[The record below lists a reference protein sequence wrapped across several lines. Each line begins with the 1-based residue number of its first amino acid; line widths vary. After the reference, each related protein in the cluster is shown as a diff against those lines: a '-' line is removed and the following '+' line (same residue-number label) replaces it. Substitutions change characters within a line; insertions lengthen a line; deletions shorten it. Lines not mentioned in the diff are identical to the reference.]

1 MNIMPQWTERA
12 EKRGLDP
19 LGLQN
24 SGVAL
29 YQTLLPGISN
39 VTPRLR
45 YFGYYCWVS
54 VTYAKRVG
62 ETDPETWRTWIR
74 RSEALLALVSAEA
87 GGESGVGGIEWAT
100 GVLLDDQ
107 PIIDF
112 APAASLD
119 APRLYLKQRMGV
131 FGGAYVSQL
140 LETGLFALSAEH
152 AIAIASARNGRR
164 LADAFRRSI
173 GDAEA
178 PLIKAIETGSV
189 QRSLLVA
196 LEVIAPSQIPPGSEE
211 ARLYLDLL
219 SAALEGTGDRD
230 RNRRD
235 TLRMVLAVAAEKGE
249 QPSPDDVRWRLFD
262 PQMALPEDLA
272 AHRLSWE
279 AYHAHDLFQLAAA
292 GLFAWALSR
301 LGVRQAGFA
310 YTEVSDEL
318 KRVLLA
324 SDTLSDE
331 ASWSEVLQAASM
343 DDEELRSAALALGRA
358 GTIDEDRLDLAVRMI
373 VVLHNRVQTRPDL
386 DAEIERWFALA
397 PSVRSIRSELHWLE
411 GRRTQPAAR
420 LMADYLV
427 ERVLKRHA
435 EVALRKLRYQRD
447 YTFHFEAREG
457 RLVRR
462 LAYLPVLTSPRLGS
476 ALQVL
481 RDLGL
486 MSDSG
491 ASPEGLRF
499 IEAADAT
506 A

>member
-1 MNIMPQWTERA
+1 MPQWTERA

-54 VTYAKRVG
+54 DTYAKRVG

-100 GVLLDDQ
+100 GVLLDD
-107 PIIDF
+107 PLIIDF
-112 APAASLD
+112 APAAGLT

-140 LETGLFALSAEH
+140 IETGLFALSDEH
-152 AIAIASARNGRR
+152 AIAIASARSGRR
-164 LADAFRRSI
+164 LAELFRSSI
-173 GDAEA
+173 GDAEG
-178 PLIKAIETGSV
+178 PLIEAIETGAI
-189 QRSLLVA
+189 QRGLLA
-196 LEVIAPSQIPPGSEE
+196 DLGVIAPSQIPLGSGE
-211 ARLYLDLL
+211 AQLYLDLL
-219 SAALEGTGDRD
+219 SAALEGARDSD

-235 TLRMVLAVAAEKGE
+235 SLRMVLAVAAENGE
-249 QPSPDDVRWRLFD
+249 QPSPEDVRWRLFD
-262 PQMALPEDLA
+262 PTMSLPDDLA

-292 GLFAWALSR
+292 GLFACALSR
-301 LGVRQAGFA
+301 LGGQPSGFTYA
-310 YTEVSDEL
+310 EVSGEL
-318 KRVLLA
+318 QLA
-324 SDTLSDE
+324 MMAFDIAPGDT
-331 ASWSEVLQAASM
+331 SWSEVLPVASF
-343 DDEELRSAALALGRA
+343 DDEALQSAAVALGRA
-358 GTIDEDRLDLAVRMI
+358 STSGEEQLELAVRVI
-373 VVLHNRVQTRPDL
+373 ATIHHRVRTRPDL
-386 DAEIERWFALA
+386 AAEIEDRFVLA
-397 PSVRSIRSELHWLE
+397 PSVRSIRSELDWLE
-411 GRRTQPAAR
+411 TRRDQSAVL
-420 LMADYLV
+420 LMASYLV

-462 LAYLPVLTSPRLGS
+462 LSYVPVLTSPRLGS
-476 ALQVL
+476 AIQIL

-486 MSDSG
+486 LNENG
-491 ASPEGLRF
+491 ASTEGLRF
-499 IEAADAT
+499 IEAADA
-506 A
+506 AA

>member
-1 MNIMPQWTERA
+1 MNVMPQWTERA

-54 VTYAKRVG
+54 DTYAKRVG

-87 GGESGVGGIEWAT
+87 GGEGGVGGIEWAT
-100 GVLLDDQ
+100 GVLLDD
-107 PIIDF
+107 PLIIDF
-112 APAASLD
+112 APAAGLT
-119 APRLYLKQRMGV
+119 APRLYLKQRMGL

-140 LETGLFALSAEH
+140 IETGLFSLSDEH
-152 AIAIASARNGRR
+152 AIAIASARSGRR
-164 LADAFRRSI
+164 LAELFRRSI
-173 GDAEA
+173 GDAEG
-178 PLIKAIETGSV
+178 PLIAAIETGSV
-189 QRSLLVA
+189 QRGRLADLA
-196 LEVIAPSQIPPGSEE
+196 VIAPSQIPLGSEE
-211 ARLYLDLL
+211 SQLYFDLL
-219 SAALEGTGDRD
+219 SAALDGARDGD

-235 TLRMVLAVAAEKGE
+235 SLRMVLAVAAENGE
-249 QPSPDDVRWRLFD
+249 QPSPDEVRWCLFD
-262 PQMALPEDLA
+262 PDMPLPADLA

-301 LGVRQAGFA
+301 LGGRPSGFTYA
-310 YTEVSDEL
+310 EVSDEL
-318 KRVLLA
+318 QLA
-324 SDTLSDE
+324 LMTSDIAPDT
-331 ASWSEVLQAASM
+331 AWSEVLEAAAV
-343 DDEELRSAALALGRA
+343 DDEALQSAAVTLGRA
-358 GTIDEDRLDLAVRMI
+358 STPEEEKLELAVRVI
-373 VVLHNRVQTRPDL
+373 ATIHDRVRTRPDL
-386 DAEIERWFALA
+386 AAEIEDRFVSA
-397 PSVRSIRSELHWLE
+397 PSVRSIRSELDWLE
-411 GRRTQPAAR
+411 SRSSQAAVH
-420 LMADYLV
+420 LMANYLV

-447 YTFHFEAREG
+447 YTFHFETREG

-462 LAYLPVLTSPRLGS
+462 LSYVPVLTSPRLGS
-476 ALQVL
+476 AIQIL

-486 MSDSG
+486 LNDSG

-499 IEAADAT
+499 IEAADA
-506 A
+506 AA

>member
-1 MNIMPQWTERA
+1 MMPQWTERA

-54 VTYAKRVG
+54 DAYAKRVG

-74 RSEALLALVSAEA
+74 RSEALLALVSAEVGA
-87 GGESGVGGIEWAT
+87 ESGVGGIEWAS
-100 GVLLDDQ
+100 GVLLGN
-107 PIIDF
+107 PEVIDF
-112 APAASLD
+112 AAAAGLD
-119 APRLYLKQRMGV
+119 APRVYLKQRMGL

-140 LETGLFALSAEH
+140 LETGLFALSEEH
-152 AIAIASARNGRR
+152 AIAIASARSGRR
-164 LADAFRRSI
+164 LAEAFRRSI
-173 GDAEA
+173 GNVEGA
-178 PLIKAIETGSV
+178 LIKAIETGSV
-189 QRSLLVA
+189 LRSELAELA
-196 LEVIAPSQIPPGSEE
+196 AIAPSQIPAGSEE
-211 ARLYLDLL
+211 AQIYLGMLG
-219 SAALEGTGDRD
+219 AALDDAGRRD
-230 RNRRD
+230 QNRRD
-235 TLRMVLAVAAEKGE
+235 TLRMALAVAAESAE

-262 PQMALPEDLA
+262 PNVQLPEDLG

-301 LGVRQAGFA
+301 LGARQAGFTYA
-310 YTEVSDEL
+310 EVADEL
-318 KRVLLA
+318 RRALGA
-324 SDTLSDE
+324 SDIFPAG
-331 ASWSEVLQAASM
+331 ASWAEVLQAQPL
-343 DDEELRSAALALGRA
+343 DDEDLRTAALALGRPF
-358 GTIDEDRLDLAVRMI
+358 TLDEDRLDLAMRMI
-373 VVLHNRVQTRPDL
+373 MALHHRLQWRPDL
-386 DAEIERWFALA
+386 AAEIAQRFVLV
-397 PSVRSIRSELHWLE
+397 PSVRSIRSELDWLDN
-411 GRRTQPAAR
+411 RRDQPAVL
-420 LMADYLV
+420 LMATYLV

-481 RDLGL
+481 KDLGL
-486 MSDSG
+486 LNDNG
-491 ASPEGLRF
+491 ATPEGARF
-499 IEAADAT
+499 IEGVHAAA
-506 A
+506 

>member
-1 MNIMPQWTERA
+1 MPQWTERA

-54 VTYAKRVG
+54 DTYAKRVG
-62 ETDPETWRTWIR
+62 ETDPESWRTWIR

-100 GVLLDDQ
+100 GVLLDN
-107 PIIDF
+107 PLIIDF
-112 APAASLD
+112 APAAGLT
-119 APRLYLKQRMGV
+119 APRLYLKQRMGL

-140 LETGLFALSAEH
+140 IETGLFALSDEH
-152 AIAIASARNGRR
+152 AIAIASARSGRR
-164 LADAFRRSI
+164 LAELFRRSI
-173 GDAEA
+173 GDAEG
-178 PLIKAIETGSV
+178 PLIEAIETGSV
-189 QRSLLVA
+189 QGSLLA
-196 LEVIAPSQIPPGSEE
+196 DLAVIAPSQIPLGSEE
-211 ARLYLDLL
+211 AQLYLDLL
-219 SAALEGTGDRD
+219 SAALEGARAGD

-235 TLRMVLAVAAEKGE
+235 SLRMVLAVAAESGE
-249 QPSPDDVRWRLFD
+249 QPSPDKVRWRLFN
-262 PQMALPEDLA
+262 PEIPLPDDLA

-279 AYHAHDLFQLAAA
+279 VYHAHDLFQLAAA

-301 LGVRQAGFA
+301 LGGQPSGFTYA
-310 YTEVSDEL
+310 EVSDEL
-318 KRVLLA
+318 KLA
-324 SDTLSDE
+324 PPESYVTLGD
-331 ASWSEVLQAASM
+331 ASWSEALQTAAL
-343 DDEELRSAALALGRA
+343 DDEALQSAAVALGRA
-358 GTIDEDRLDLAVRMI
+358 STPDEEKLELAVRVI
-373 VVLHNRVQTRPDL
+373 ATIHHRVRTRHDL
-386 DAEIERWFALA
+386 AAEIEHRFVLA
-397 PSVRSIRSELHWLE
+397 PSVRSIRSELDWLE
-411 GRRTQPAAR
+411 TRRDQPAVDLIAN
-420 LMADYLV
+420 YLV

-447 YTFHFEAREG
+447 YTFHFETREG

-462 LAYLPVLTSPRLGS
+462 LSYVPVLTSPRLGS
-476 ALQVL
+476 AIQIL

-486 MSDSG
+486 LNENG

-499 IEAADAT
+499 IEAADA
-506 A
+506 AA